1 MIILIEGLMMPKIGL
16 IQMTSSTN
24 VENNL
29 KFVEQAMQQAYEE
42 EVSLVSLPENF
53 ACMGLNDDKFRIA
66 EQYGQGPIQ
75 EKISQLAKRF
85 KLWVI
90 AGTIPIKTA
99 GRKVRSTSIVF
110 DNQGQ
115 QVARYDKIHLFDVQ
129 VSEKESHKESSD
141 IEAGQD
147 LVVVETPVGKVG
159 LTVCYDL
166 RFSELYQKLL
176 FKGAELFSV
185 PSAFTAV
192 TGKAH
197 WELLL
202 RARAVENLCFVLA
215 ANQAGHH
222 ENGRDT
228 HGHSMVIEPWGKI
241 MAEKKIGNG
250 LITTDIDL
258 QRLYQLREQFPCIE
272 HHVLK

>member
-1 MIILIEGLMMPKIGL
+1 MMPKIGL
-16 IQMTSSTN
+16 IQMTSSTS
-24 VENNL
+24 VESNL
-29 KFVEQAMQQAYEE
+29 MFVEQAMQQAYEE

-53 ACMGLNDDKFRIA
+53 ACMGFNDDKFRIA
-66 EQYGQGPIQ
+66 EHYGQGPIQ
-75 EKISQLAKRF
+75 EKISQLARRF

-99 GRKVRSTSIVF
+99 GAKVRSTSIVF
-110 DNQGQ
+110 DSHGQ
-115 QVARYDKIHLFDVQ
+115 QVARYDKIHLFDVR
-129 VSEKESHKESSD
+129 VSEIEAHKESTD
-141 IEAGQD
+141 VEAGHD

-215 ANQAGHH
+215 VNQAGHH

-228 HGHSMVIEPWGKI
+228 YGHSMVIEPWGKI
-241 MAEKKIGNG
+241 LVEKKIGNG
-250 LITTDIDL
+250 LITTNVDL
-258 QRLYQLREQFPCIE
+258 QRLHQLREQFPCID